1 MITVAGGKG
10 GVGTSTIAANLAM
23 ALAAQGRRTVLV
35 EADLDRTASGL
46 ATGAE
51 DCSILDALTG
61 RRTVHEIL
69 RRGPG
74 GIQVLP
80 GAFAPSEVVECSA
93 MAQQRLID
101 ELKSLGR
108 HAEVVVVDAGGG
120 RNPFIRRL
128 WQAAGLVLLVTTADS
143 ASIVESYA
151 AIKVLSGGDA
161 AIPLYTLVNRVADGA
176 QAAEAHARLGA
187 ACRRFLGLHSC
198 AAGHVPLH
206 AGEGGETVRQF
217 LLQSPQS
224 ETARSLE
231 RVAETLWTAITDDEV
246 RSRKKPHPSQIMQ
259 TAGAVRGGLTLPEQ
273 ASLASP

>member
-51 DCSILDALTG
+51 GCSIVDALAG

-69 RRGPG
+69 GRGPG
-74 GIQVLP
+74 GIQILP
-80 GAFAPSEVVECSA
+80 GAFAPSELVECSA
-93 MAQQRLID
+93 TAQQRLIG

-108 HAEVVVVDAGGG
+108 HAEVVVLDAGGG

-128 WQAAGLVLLVTTADS
+128 WQAADLVLLVTTADS

-161 AIPLYTLVNRVADGA
+161 AIPLYTLVNRVADGV
-176 QAAEAHARLGA
+176 QAAEVHARVGA
-187 ACRRFLGLHSC
+187 ACRRFLGLHTYE
-198 AAGHVPLH
+198 AGHVPLD
-206 AGEGGETVRQF
+206 AGKGGEHVRQF
-217 LLQSPQS
+217 LLQSPRS
-224 ETARSLE
+224 EAARSLE
-231 RVAETLWTAITDDEV
+231 RVAETLWTATSAGDD
-246 RSRKKPHPSQIMQ
+246 RTRKKLHPSQIMQ
-259 TAGAVRGGLTLPEQ
+259 IAGAVPGGMTLPEQ
-273 ASLASP
+273 ASSASS